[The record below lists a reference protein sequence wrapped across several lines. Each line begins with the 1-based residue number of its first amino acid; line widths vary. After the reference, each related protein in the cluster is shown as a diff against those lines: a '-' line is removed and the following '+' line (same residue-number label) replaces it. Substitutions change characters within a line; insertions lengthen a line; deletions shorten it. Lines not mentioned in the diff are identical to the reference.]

1 MKMLRTLVTVS
12 LVIKIAVLGTWW
24 AGNVRA
30 SSSSAEAAPAAA
42 AEAGASGAS
51 TDVMERSRGF
61 RDVLDAVAK
70 RNAELDARE
79 QALAA
84 REAGL
89 AALEATLAEQLAR
102 LEGAAAPAAGAAR
115 PAKAPAAGRPAAKP
129 ATAAAKAGA
138 EGPPPEV
145 TRVYELMK
153 PDEAAPILD
162 KLDDATL
169 RVVLGRMKEK
179 QVGALLA
186 AMNRER
192 AVAFTKMLAT
202 GAAGDDAPSAPGE
215 AR

>member
-1 MKMLRTLVTVS
+1 MKLLRTLVMAS

-30 SSSSAEAAPAAA
+30 SSSSAEAAPAEAA
-42 AEAGASGAS
+42 AEGTASGPV
-51 TDVMERSRGF
+51 DVMERSRGF

-70 RNAELDARE
+70 RNKELDARE

-89 AALEATLAEQLAR
+89 AALEATVAEQVAR
-102 LEGAAAPAAGAAR
+102 LEGGAAPAAAGAR
-115 PAKAPAAGRPAAKP
+115 PAKAPAPGRPAAKP
-129 ATAAAKAGA
+129 ATAAANAKTEAA
-138 EGPPPEV
+138 PPEV

-169 RVVLGRMKEK
+169 RIVLGRMKEK

-202 GAAGDDAPSAPGE
+202 GAAGDDASDSGE
-215 AR
+215 DR